1 MKSNCGNFFPHLIRT
16 QTTLK
21 IGKNRFS
28 RARQKLASV
37 HGASVG
43 FFFVRKWASR
53 SRRIKDFHMQ
63 RGRNKDE
70 LKKEKF
76 NCFCWWWRW
85 VWVWG
90 WLAAANPQNSKIND
104 FKVEQGEEEESFQV
118 NIFHPTSQ
126 TLWKF
131 STVWRWW
138 CCRNEQKKKQI
149 SIVALNAFLNKNKK
163 KTEILMS
170 QRVFPRRKAL
180 LTVNSRA
187 FLLMCDKKNHF
198 DDVNSKKAIHKR
210 CSVLIKIPR
219 RTVDDI
225 NATVVTCPSAGGH
238 KWKITIVDGDF
249 VFAASSRAMRNEEGK
264 ANKSYDK
271 LWLKYYL
278 L

>member
-1 MKSNCGNFFPHLIRT
+1 
-16 QTTLK
+16 
-21 IGKNRFS
+21 
-28 RARQKLASV
+28 
-37 HGASVG
+37 
-43 FFFVRKWASR
+43 
-53 SRRIKDFHMQ
+53 
-63 RGRNKDE
+63 
-70 LKKEKF
+70 
-76 NCFCWWWRW
+76 
-85 VWVWG
+85 
-90 WLAAANPQNSKIND
+90 
-104 FKVEQGEEEESFQV
+104 
-118 NIFHPTSQ
+118 
-126 TLWKF
+126 
-131 STVWRWW
+131 
-138 CCRNEQKKKQI
+138 
-149 SIVALNAFLNKNKK
+149 
-163 KTEILMS
+163 MS